1 MIVIGLTGHIGA
13 GKSTVADVLVR
24 DHGFTKMSFA
34 DPIKRMV
41 RALDPIVGYDVYE
54 CDCGDPE
61 EREIEEVSLSRV
73 YEYGYDDQTIKES
86 PWGEEIRRLW
96 QRFGTETVRAYDPD
110 FWVNAALQDMES
122 VDSERIVFDDVRFP
136 NEAKMI
142 LDLAGPWF
150 AEGELY
156 FSRITSSL
164 WQIARP
170 GYEPAE
176 DGPTDGSHT
185 SERWAGMLDEEIQIL
200 NEDSLEQLAETTGT
214 ALAIIQDGAQP
225 TLWEDDAELEVAF
238 NDN

>member
-13 GKSTVADVLVR
+13 GKSTVADALVR

-41 RALDPIVGYDVYE
+41 RALDPIVGYDVYD
-54 CDCGDPE
+54 CDCGDPA
-61 EREIEEVSLSRV
+61 EREIEEVPLSKL
-73 YEYGYDDQTIKES
+73 YDHFGYDDQTIKDS
-86 PWGEEIRRLW
+86 IWGDEVRRLW
-96 QRFGTETVRAYDPD
+96 QRFGTETVRAYDED
-110 FWVNAALQDMES
+110 FWVNAALKDMEA
-122 VDSERIVFDDVRFP
+122 VESERIVFDDVRFP
-136 NEAKMI
+136 SEAKMI

-176 DGPTDGSHT
+176 DSVTDGPHS

-200 NEDSLEQLAETTGT
+200 NEDSLEELAETTAT
-214 ALAIIQDGAQP
+214 ALAIIQDAAQP
-225 TLWEDDAELEVAF
+225 ALWEDDKDLEEAF
-238 NDN
+238 NG